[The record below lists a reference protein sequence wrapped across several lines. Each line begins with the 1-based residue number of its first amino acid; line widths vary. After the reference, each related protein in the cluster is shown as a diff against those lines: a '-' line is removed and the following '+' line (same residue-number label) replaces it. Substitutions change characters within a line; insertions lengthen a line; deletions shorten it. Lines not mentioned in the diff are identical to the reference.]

1 MNRSDCKLC
10 QVMLKKYPN
19 DPLTKEGLL
28 KHGTCGLCKYDCGCK
43 QCIEDSN
50 RMARHFLA
58 ALGMDPNQ
66 VK

>member
-1 MNRSDCKLC
+1 
-10 QVMLKKYPN
+10 MLKKYPN

-43 QCIEDSN
+43 QCVKDSKD
-50 RMARHFLA
+50 MARHFLA